1 VTSTGQRHGG
11 QPSSEDG
18 SVLLL
23 ILVYTLIA
31 AAMVVVAV
39 DASAFFLTQRGL
51 SSVADG
57 AAVSAVQALD
67 ENVLYAGNAGADLP
81 LDPAGVRA
89 AVAGYLDDH
98 AIATTYPTLRV
109 AEAGTDGQTVTVTL
123 TYDKK
128 LPFLTLV
135 SSLTGAF
142 PDGMVRVEVTARA
155 RSPFQ

>member
-1 VTSTGQRHGG
+1 MTTFADRRSWKADDGQ
-11 QPSSEDG
+11 
-18 SVLLL
+18 LTLL
-23 ILVYTLIA
+23 IIVYTLIA

-51 SSVADG
+51 SGVADG
-57 AAVSAVQALD
+57 AAVSAAQALD
-67 ENVLYAGNAGADLP
+67 EEALYAGRADDDLP
-81 LDPAGVRA
+81 LESGGVRL

-109 AEAGTDGQTVTVTL
+109 ADASTDGETVTVTL

-142 PDGMVRVEVTARA
+142 PNGMVRVEVTARA
-155 RSPFQ
+155 RSPFR

>member
-1 VTSTGQRHGG
+1 MI
-11 QPSSEDG
+11 
-18 SVLLL
+18 LL

-51 SSVADG
+51 SGVADG
-57 AAVSAVQALD
+57 AAVSAAQALD
-67 ENVLYAGNAGADLP
+67 EDVLYAGRANADLP

-98 AIATTYPTLRV
+98 GIATTYPTLRV
-109 AEAGTDGQTVTVTL
+109 ADASTDGETVTVTL

-142 PDGMVRVEVTARA
+142 PDGMVRVQVTARA
-155 RSPFQ
+155 RSPIR